1 MKRFF
6 CISVFLLTLI
16 SCSNL
21 FEPLNIEQDQEQAV
35 LNGET
40 QAYIKLSLGNES
52 NARTVLPDI
61 TKKPFGNI
69 FLKGT
74 KEGQSEQTLGWWNP
88 IETMQNI
95 TIPVSTGNWSFTLT
109 ATQGMTK
116 YSDTITKTIVAGEN
130 TLSFNLK
137 IIDFATGCGSFSI
150 TLDYSL
156 ADNADKI

>member
-21 FEPLNIEQDQEQAV
+21 FEPLNIEQNQEQEQAV

-69 FLKGT
+69 FLNGS
-74 KEGQSEQTLGWWNP
+74 KEGQSTQTLAWFKSL
-88 IETMQNI
+88 EQMQNI
-95 TIPVSTGNWSFTLT
+95 TLPVSPGNWSFTLT
-109 ATQGMTK
+109 AEQGSTK
-116 YSDTITKTIVAGEN
+116 FKDTITKTIVAGEN
-130 TLSFNLK
+130 SLSFNLK
-137 IIDFATGCGSFSI
+137 IYD
-150 TLDYSL
+150 
-156 ADNADKI
+156 